1 MCAHYES
8 VSDKARLK
16 AHFGIDLPSELA
28 RRDVWPGYLSTFIR
42 RHPHADVGDDAVPER
57 EALLGSFGLIPHW
70 ATDTKI
76 ARHTYNARTET
87 VAEKPS
93 FRDAWRKAQHCII
106 PVETFFE
113 PDWRSGK
120 AIPTRI
126 GNANGEPLGVAG
138 LWSWWKDPK
147 GETLHSFTM
156 LTINADHHPLMNQ
169 FHKAADEKRMIVIL
183 PPERYDDWLRA
194 SSSESGDFLR
204 AWPAEWLIATE
215 PSVKNNPG
223 PSRLAS
229 MLSPAEID
237 SLREE
242 AKRNHERF
250 KKLLA
255 EKRSEMP

>member
-8 VSDKARLK
+8 VHDKARLK
-16 AHFGIDLPSELA
+16 QHFGVDFPSELA

-42 RHPHADVGDDAVPER
+42 RHPHADGGDDAVPER
-57 EALLGSFGLIPHW
+57 EALVGSFGLIPHW

-120 AIPTRI
+120 AVPTRI
-126 GNANGEPLGVAG
+126 GNSNGDPLGVAG
-138 LWSWWKDPK
+138 LWSAWRDPK
-147 GETLHSFTM
+147 GQTLHSFTM

-169 FHKAADEKRMIVIL
+169 FHKPTDEKRMIVIL
-183 PPERYDDWLRA
+183 PPERYRDWLEA
-194 SSSESGDFLR
+194 SAKDSGDYLR
-204 AWPAEWLIATE
+204 AWPAELM
-215 PSVKNNPG
+215 V
-223 PSRLAS
+223 
-229 MLSPAEID
+229 AEAPQHGFA
-237 SLREE
+237 L
-242 AKRNHERF
+242 
-250 KKLLA
+250 
-255 EKRSEMP
+255 

>member
-8 VSDKARLK
+8 VHDKARLE

-42 RHPHADVGDDAVPER
+42 RHPQADVGDDAVPER

-120 AIPTRI
+120 AVPTGI
-126 GNANGEPLGVAG
+126 CNASGDPLGVAG
-138 LWSWWKDPK
+138 LWSAWRDPT
-147 GETLHSFTM
+147 GQTLHSFTM
-156 LTINADHHPLMNQ
+156 LTINADHHPLMSL
-169 FHKAADEKRMIVIL
+169 FHKPTDEKRMIVIL
-183 PPERYDDWLRA
+183 SPERYDEWLRA
-194 SSSESGDFLR
+194 SFKDSGDFLR
-204 AWPAEWLIATE
+204 SWPAELMKAE
-215 PSVKNNPG
+215 QP
-223 PSRLAS
+223 AS
-229 MLSPAEID
+229 PI
-237 SLREE
+237 
-242 AKRNHERF
+242 
-250 KKLLA
+250 
-255 EKRSEMP
+255 